1 MNTVGVLQLPN
12 FRRKLKRNQ
21 QESRAIARRPRDAA
35 AVASLK
41 IAGIYHKCMNLR
53 FRALESGHT
62 GAKMEFNVKWPFKLI
77 LVMFLGT
84 MEN

>member
-21 QESRAIARRPRDAA
+21 QESQAIARRPHDAA

-53 FRALESGHT
+53 FRALDIP
-62 GAKMEFNVKWPFKLI
+62 ARKWNL
-77 LVMFLGT
+77 T
-84 MEN
+84 